1 MYIKVKGYKEKIN
14 VADEKCK
21 DRPCLWIRP
30 DPGIFTQ
37 GIGYRRRPGKQEWF
51 CGTREIH
58 GCPDRLKMD
67 NVS

>member
-1 MYIKVKGYKEKIN
+1 MKIKDREFKKLVD
-14 VADEKCK
+14 VADKDCPNRKCFW
-21 DRPCLWIRP
+21 PRP